1 MRAFTSEWV
10 KLSRRATLLGFGGI
24 MIAFTLLFTIL
35 ALEGAGGRSIDLD
48 GSGSET
54 SATTALLSLPEGSV
68 FVVTDMAAFFGIV
81 ALALF
86 ASNLAGEFH
95 RGTIRMLFVTEPNRL
110 AVLAGKLLALSS
122 FVAAA
127 IAATLATSIGAG
139 VLMADRAGVETAAW
153 WTADGLTAIGTTY
166 LDLTAAAFIPALIG
180 ATIAVLTR
188 STTIAISVGLGWF
201 ILAETLLGAFWGG
214 LSRWGP
220 AAASNAIAVGGT
232 DRVGMMGAAAP
243 GISHATA
250 ILLAL
255 GYSVAALIITST
267 VLSRRDVTS

>member
-10 KLSRRATLLGFGGI
+10 KLSRRTTLVGFGGT

-35 ALEGAGGRSIDLD
+35 AFEGAGGRSIDLD

-54 SATTALLSLPEGSV
+54 SATSAMLSMPEGSV

-95 RGTIRMLFVTEPNRL
+95 KGTIRMLFVTEPNRL
-110 AVLAGKLLALSS
+110 EVLAGKLLALSS

-127 IAATLATSIGAG
+127 VAATLAVSIGTG
-139 VLMADRAGVETAAW
+139 VLMASRVGVETAAW
-153 WTADGLTAIGTTY
+153 WSADGLAAIGAAY
-166 LDLTAAAFIPALIG
+166 LNLTAAALIPALIG

-201 ILAETLLGAFWGG
+201 ILAEALIGAFWDG

-220 AAASNAIAVGGT
+220 AAVSNAIAVGG
-232 DRVGMMGAAAP
+232 DGGASMMGGATP
-243 GISHATA
+243 GISYATA
-250 ILLAL
+250 TLLAI
-255 GYSVAALIITST
+255 GYSLAALSITAT
-267 VLSRRDVTS
+267 VLTRRDVTS